1 MNLKSFSKEKIT
13 SVIEKLVK
21 SNEEALIIRL
31 MKKTLGDGSEK
42 EEKEI
47 KELGSFL
54 KKIKLFKNEINKK
67 N

>member
-1 MNLKSFSKEKIT
+1 MNLKSFSKEKINE
-13 SVIEKLVK
+13 VVGKLVN

-31 MKKTLGDGSEK
+31 MKKALGDGSEQ

>member
-54 KKIKLFKNEINKK
+54 KKIKSFKNEINKK

>member
-31 MKKTLGDGSEK
+31 MKKALGDGSEQ

-54 KKIKLFKNEINKK
+54 KKIKSFKNEINKK